1 MFLRYKC
8 IFLMADE
15 QNNSSLELFFSRSGM
30 YGRSG
35 VVWAAVSGAGVE
47 LFDKLLCVRRRCLF
61 HTIDIC
67 IDRETLHVRYIYMY
81 MYICIYV
88 RAYMHRY
95 RYMHVCDIRTMRAMS
110 CRTFRR

>member
-35 VVWAAVSGAGVE
+35 VVWAAASGAGVE
-47 LFDKLLCVRRRCLF
+47 LVINYCVCV
-61 HTIDIC
+61 D
-67 IDRETLHVRYIYMY
+67 
-81 MYICIYV
+81 
-88 RAYMHRY
+88 A
-95 RYMHVCDIRTMRAMS
+95 VCSTP
-110 CRTFRR
+110 